1 MERSMYTLLIVI
13 LHNLELL
20 PELLDAWKKVGIPG
34 ITLLPSLGGF
44 EAVNQLQRS
53 GLAGLLSVFEQTSPK
68 QRTIMSLIDN
78 EETLSIA
85 ISEAE
90 RVVGGFDRP
99 HSGILFTLPVGQ
111 ALGLQKWGATRS
123 PEKEVKETSREKK
136 PLDKGAANLLGWFEE
151 EVRELY
157 GKKTLAGWRKTRSL
171 QVSTA
176 FKTLLNQPTLVSVDS
191 PIRDVL
197 SAFLNNP
204 HVPVVCVI
212 NQEERLVGMIKEEW
226 FAEMMLIPAMPENF
240 IQDPDQY
247 EKALA
252 YARMKPDQKAFDIMV
267 DPDFISHDC
276 SLEEAFMQMQSKAAI
291 GLPLVNKHYRVV
303 GYLSLTEL
311 LGIYFTQ
318 DES

>member
-1 MERSMYTLLIVI
+1 MHTLLIVI

-44 EAVNQLQRS
+44 EAVSQLQRS
-53 GLAGLLSVFEQTSPK
+53 GLSGLLSVFEQSSPK
-68 QRTIMSLIDN
+68 QRTILSLIDN

-99 HSGILFTLPVGQ
+99 HTGILFTLPVGQ
-111 ALGLQKWGATRS
+111 ALGLQKWGTDHQPA
-123 PEKEVKETSREKK
+123 KAVNETGREKK
-136 PLDKGAANLLGWFEE
+136 SLDRGAANLLGWFEE

-157 GKKTLAGWRKTRSL
+157 GKKTLAGWRKTRNL
-171 QVSTA
+171 HVATV
-176 FKTLLNQPTLVSVDS
+176 FKNLLNQPTVVSVDS

-197 SAFLNNP
+197 SAFLSNP

-226 FAEMMLIPAMPENF
+226 FAEMLLIPAMPENF

-252 YARMKPDQKAFDIMV
+252 YARMKPDQKAFDIMI
-267 DPDFISHDC
+267 DPDFISHEC
-276 SLEEAFMQMQSKAAI
+276 TLEEAFLEMQRKTVI

-303 GYLSLTEL
+303 GYLSLLEL
-311 LGIYFTQ
+311 LGIYFNQ
-318 DES
+318 DEA